1 MIRYVT
7 GTKKRKIGI
16 QSKKQGFTLIEV
28 LVSFALLAIILSL
41 IYSVLSASNNFFGVN
56 DRRADAQAQLRMI
69 MAGLK
74 KEVST
79 AGYVE
84 IADTSRIPLNSVEE
98 VYYAG
103 VTASNDYTLLHEV
116 VGNTTVA
123 FSNLALKEL
132 QITFSYSSSKPK
144 ILQVSMTTSEGY
156 DLSGE
161 ILSPNVAVTGN
172 TSGIKLVIKQ
182 AH

>member
-1 MIRYVT
+1 MITYVT
-7 GTKKRKIGI
+7 DTKKRIIDI
-16 QSKKQGFTLIEV
+16 QRKKQGFTLIEL
-28 LVSFALLAIILSL
+28 LVSIALVAVILSM
-41 IYSVLSASNNFFGVN
+41 IYSVFSASNNFFGVN
-56 DRRADAQAQLRMI
+56 DRRADAQAQLRMV

-84 IADTSRIPLNSVEE
+84 IADTSRIPLNNTEE

-116 VGNTTVA
+116 IGNTTVA
-123 FSNLALKEL
+123 FSNLPLKEL
-132 QITFSYSSSKPK
+132 QLTFSYSSSKPK

-172 TSGIKLVIKQ
+172 SSGVKLVIKQ